1 MSDNIGGNK
10 MTDKELRKLK
20 RSELIEILY
29 YMRQEIDELN
39 EKNKKLEERLDMFI
53 KDAVNDKTEKSD
65 EPKEEKKRS
74 SELNYQT
81 EFQPF
86 PMNLRQSEYRLLL

>member
-53 KDAVNDKTEKSD
+53 KDAVSDKTEKSD
-65 EPKEEKKRS
+65 EPKEEKKR
-74 SELNYQT
+74 
-81 EFQPF
+81 
-86 PMNLRQSEYRLLL
+86 RKK

>member
-1 MSDNIGGNK
+1 

-53 KDAVNDKTEKSD
+53 KDAVSDKTEKSD
-65 EPKEEKKRS
+65 EPKEEKKR
-74 SELNYQT
+74 
-81 EFQPF
+81 
-86 PMNLRQSEYRLLL
+86 RKK